1 MQYFLYGEKK
11 IPEMAGSFHKE
22 TEMQQI
28 KNQKW
33 RTIDKEKLESV
44 ADTLGINYQL
54 KMKIL
59 SYDFY

>member
-1 MQYFLYGEKK
+1 MGKRKSLKWQDHFISE
-11 IPEMAGSFHKE
+11 AN
-22 TEMQQI
+22 TQQI

-33 RTIDKEKLESV
+33 SNIDKERLESV

>member
-1 MQYFLYGEKK
+1 M
-11 IPEMAGSFHKE
+11 
-22 TEMQQI
+22 
-28 KNQKW
+28 
-33 RTIDKEKLESV
+33 DKVLIEERFGSV

>member
-1 MQYFLYGEKK
+1 LQYSLYWEKK

-22 TEMQQI
+22 AKMQEI

-33 RTIDKEKLESV
+33 VTVDKEKLESV

-59 SYDFY
+59 